1 MKVTVLGSG
10 TPEPYARRASSGY
23 LIETQDQKILLDCG
37 GGVVS
42 RLLEIGVEPSDIDTL
57 VLSHLHSDHM
67 IDYARLIHAAW
78 DMAGK
83 SIRVFGPAPI
93 AEINERLFG
102 PSGALAFDLAA
113 RTGFEPSQE
122 VWRDRGGVVP
132 RPWPSPQITEIGPG
146 FTCDAD
152 GWSLEACE
160 VPHAQPWLLCLA
172 FRLEAGGKVLTYSGD
187 AGLCEGMEKLSA
199 DADLLIHW
207 CYRSEGQTI
216 SPRLDARSPTPS
228 LIAQMA
234 ADAGV
239 KRLLLT
245 HTRVQMDEPA
255 ARTAALKALEAHFPG
270 EAGIAED
277 LDQITL

>member
-10 TPEPYARRASSGY
+10 TPEPYGRRASSGY
-23 LIETQDQKILLDCG
+23 LVEVAGQKLLFDCG

-42 RLLEIGVEPSDIDTL
+42 RLLEIGVAPDAIDIL

-78 DMAGK
+78 DMSGK
-83 SIRVFGPAPI
+83 SIEVYGPAPI

-102 PSGALAFDLAA
+102 ASGALAFDLAA
-113 RTGFEPSQE
+113 RTGYEPSQE
-122 VWRDRGGVVP
+122 VWRERGGTVP
-132 RPWPSPQITEIGPG
+132 CPWPEPQITEIGPN
-146 FTCDAD
+146 FTLQGN
-152 GWSLEACE
+152 GWSLKACE

-172 FRLEAGGKVLTYSGD
+172 FRLEADGKVLTYSGD

-207 CYRSEGQTI
+207 CYRREGQTI
-216 SPRLDARSPTPS
+216 SPQLDARSPTPS
-228 LIAQMA
+228 LIAKMA
-234 ADAGV
+234 ARVGV

-245 HTRVQMDEPA
+245 HIRVQMDEPA
-255 ARTAALKALEAHFPG
+255 ARGAALSALADHFPG